1 MISQLDFFEEVGRA
15 PLQSMPIVYYVCW
28 PDANTK
34 WRFRYEEKAAE
45 FRSGHKHGW
54 DMVIAPTEEE
64 DEPTDTGP
72 GTETS
77 DE

>member
-1 MISQLDFFEEVGRA
+1 MITQLDFFSSERA

-28 PDANTK
+28 PEEGK
-34 WRFRYEEKAAE
+34 RWRFGTEKEAKE
-45 FRSGHKHGW
+45 FRREHGQGW
-54 DMVIAPTEEE
+54 DMTIAPTEEE
-64 DEPTDTGP
+64 DESTESGS